1 VSGTEPEA
9 LLFITPRFPEGN
21 HHAGEAD
28 RWLLE
33 RRHADGEHWVE
44 IDRFLVR
51 EDAEA
56 RLARLAAAGVPRD
69 LLRVAK
75 VHLVA

>member
-9 LLFITPRFPEGN
+9 LLFITPNLADGG
-21 HHAGEAD
+21 HHVDEAD
-28 RWLLE
+28 LWLLE
-33 RRHADGEHWVE
+33 RRHPDGQHWVE
-44 IDRFLVR
+44 VDRFIAR

-56 RLARLAAAGVPRD
+56 RLARFAAAGVPRD
-69 LLRVAK
+69 LLRVEK